1 MGSIR
6 IRRAG
11 DSNTVTLDENTTG
24 AEVKQALGL
33 PSDSVLTNAKN
44 QIIANNE
51 RIGNK
56 VRDGEEVAARPDYK
70 YW

>member
-11 DSNTVTLDENTTG
+11 DSNIVTLDENATG
-24 AEVKQALGL
+24 AEVKQVLGL
-33 PSDSVLTNAKN
+33 PSDSVLTNARN
-44 QIIANNE
+44 QIITDNE

-56 VRDGEEVAARPDYK
+56 VRDGEEVAVRPNYK

>member
-6 IRRAG
+6 IKRAG
-11 DSNTVTLDENTTG
+11 DDRVLTFDENITG
-24 AEVKQALGL
+24 AQVKQALGV
-33 PSDSVLTNAKN
+33 SNDSILTNARN
-44 QIIANNE
+44 QIIADNE

-56 VRDGEEVAARPDYK
+56 VRDGEEIAVRPRYQ